1 MKVRYAASALEDL
14 DAIDSWISRDDPER
28 AITFVRELQDAAGD
42 LTNGPGRYPLL
53 DADRYPDVHRRN
65 YRDYR
70 ILYRVTADEVVI
82 LHVHHGRR
90 DTPDL

>member
-1 MKVRYAASALEDL
+1 MNIQYAASALEDL
-14 DAIDSWISRDDPER
+14 DAIDIWISRDSPER
-28 AITFVRELQDAAGD
+28 AISFVRELQDVIEGLVD
-42 LTNGPGRYPLL
+42 GPGRFPLL

-70 ILYRVTADEVVI
+70 ILYRVSADAIMI
-82 LHVHHGRR
+82 LHVHQGRR